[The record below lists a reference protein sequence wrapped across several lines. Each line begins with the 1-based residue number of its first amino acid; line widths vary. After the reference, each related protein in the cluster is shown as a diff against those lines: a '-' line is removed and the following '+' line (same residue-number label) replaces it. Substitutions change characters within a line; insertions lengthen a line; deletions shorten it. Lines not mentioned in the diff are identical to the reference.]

1 MALFYNFYVRHCI
14 LFATAGTHEMHVSAS
29 VFSNMGVNDQTEQE
43 IVEHLDVLFDRRS
56 VIST

>member
-29 VFSNMGVNDQTEQE
+29 VFSNVGVNDQTEQE
-43 IVEHLDVLFDRRS
+43 IVEHLDV
-56 VIST
+56 